1 MTYEEL
7 EILIKNDEHRQL
19 ELKKTTGELKD
30 GKHSACA
37 FLNTEGGWLIFGVT
51 PSSLKILGQEVTDNT
66 QREIAQALS
75 YLEPQVDVRV
85 EYVDYSTSYIERW
98 GSGVKRITDACAYRN
113 VETPT
118 WTTDGY
124 FVTVTFKRPDYNA
137 NVPIDVPEDD
147 TINDTKDDTKDSI
160 KDCVKELSERQVDI
174 LSMIAEDCTITSQK
188 IAQKMSQKMSQK
200 ESSIQRTVKRDL
212 ADLQAKGIIA
222 REGGRKNGRWVIL
235 KPLE

>member
-1 MTYEEL
+1 M
-7 EILIKNDEHRQL
+7 
-19 ELKKTTGELKD
+19 
-30 GKHSACA
+30 
-37 FLNTEGGWLIFGVT
+37 
-51 PSSLKILGQEVTDNT
+51 
-66 QREIAQALS
+66 
-75 YLEPQVDVRV
+75 
-85 EYVDYSTSYIERW
+85 
-98 GSGVKRITDACAYRN
+98 KRITDACAYRN

-137 NVPIDVPEDD
+137 DGI
-147 TINDTKDDTKDSI
+147 KDGI
-160 KDCVKELSERQVDI
+160 KDCIKELSERQVDI

-188 IAQKMSQKMSQK
+188 IAQKIAQKGSV
-200 ESSIQRTVKRDL
+200 SQRTIMYDL

>member
-30 GKHSACA
+30 GMHSACA

-137 NVPIDVPEDD
+137 NVPINVPIDVTKDVPKDD
-147 TINDTKDDTKDSI
+147 TINDTKDDTKDF
-160 KDCVKELSERQVDI
+160 KKELSNRQYLMMRLITLND
-174 LSMIAEDCTITSQK
+174 TIT
-188 IAQKMSQKMSQK
+188 IDEMIQKMKVSP
-200 ESSIQRTVKRDL
+200 ITVKRDL

>member
-7 EILIKNDEHRQL
+7 EILIKNRRTSDRRA
-19 ELKKTTGELKD
+19 ELVRAIPSEKEEAKGNDDITQP
-30 GKHSACA
+30 HSS
-37 FLNTEGGWLIFGVT
+37 NPHNKLITNV
-51 PSSLKILGQEVTDNT
+51 L
-66 QREIAQALS
+66 
-75 YLEPQVDVRV
+75 
-85 EYVDYSTSYIERW
+85 YSASYIERW

-137 NVPIDVPEDD
+137 NVPINVPIDVTKDVPKDD
-147 TINDTKDDTKDSI
+147 TINDTKDDTKDCI
-160 KDCVKELSERQVDI
+160 KELSDRQYLIVRFITLND
-174 LSMIAEDCTITSQK
+174 TIT
-188 IAQKMSQKMSQK
+188 IDEMIQKMKVSP
-200 ESSIQRTVKRDL
+200 ITVKRDI
-212 ADLQAKGIIA
+212 ADLQAKGIIV

>member
-30 GKHSACA
+30 GMHSACA
-37 FLNTEGGWLIFGVT
+37 
-51 PSSLKILGQEVTDNT
+51 
-66 QREIAQALS
+66 
-75 YLEPQVDVRV
+75 
-85 EYVDYSTSYIERW
+85 SYIERW

-137 NVPIDVPEDD
+137 NVPINVPIDVTKDVPKDD
-147 TINDTKDDTKDSI
+147 TINDTKDDTKDCI
-160 KDCVKELSERQVDI
+160 KELSDRQYLIVRFITLND
-174 LSMIAEDCTITSQK
+174 TIT
-188 IAQKMSQKMSQK
+188 IDEMIQKMKVSP
-200 ESSIQRTVKRDL
+200 ITVKRDL

>member
-7 EILIKNDEHRQL
+7 EILIKDDEHRQL

-30 GKHSACA
+30 GMHSACA

-137 NVPIDVPEDD
+137 NGTKDG
-147 TINDTKDDTKDSI
+147 TINDTKDCI
-160 KDCVKELSERQVDI
+160 KDCIKELSDRQVDM
-174 LSMIAEDCTITSQK
+174 LYMIAEDCTITSQK
-188 IAQKMSQKMSQK
+188 IAQKIAQKGSV
-200 ESSIQRTVKRDL
+200 SQRTIMYDL

>member
-7 EILIKNDEHRQL
+7 EILIKNDEHHQL

-30 GKHSACA
+30 GMHSACA

-137 NVPIDVPEDD
+137 NVPINVPIDVTKDVPKDD
-147 TINDTKDDTKDSI
+147 TINDTKDCI
-160 KDCVKELSERQVDI
+160 KELSDRQY
-174 LSMIAEDCTITSQK
+174 LMLRFIALDDTIT
-188 IAQKMSQKMSQK
+188 IDEMIQKMKVSP
-200 ESSIQRTVKRDL
+200 ITIKRDL